1 MIQLRPHQTKGI
13 ALARDAFREGHR
25 RVLVVLPTGGGK
37 CLGRGTPVLM
47 FDGTTK
53 AVENV
58 RAGEMLMGPDS
69 APRRVVTI
77 CKGREMLYRVTPTKG
92 DAYVVNEGHVLSVK
106 STGAGDFPCEAGD
119 VVTNLGVRA
128 WLGSSRTFRH
138 THKGWRTGVEF
149 AARPLPAELPP
160 YILGLW
166 LGDGAARLPAVT
178 TMDPEIVAELETFAK
193 SIGCR
198 VRKDTSPG
206 CPSYYVTNG
215 IKPGRGIRSNPFKRA
230 LHEAGVLNDKHVPQE
245 YRANTRDVRLD
256 VLAGLLDSDGHLSHS
271 GYDFISALEGLADDV
286 CFLARS
292 LGLAAYKTPCR
303 KVCGNNGVEGQYY
316 RVSISGDC
324 SIIPCRLP
332 RKRGAARL
340 QKKSVLVTSIDVSPI
355 GEGEYFGFEIDGPDH
370 LFLLGDF
377 TVTHNTILFCWIAAS
392 HVERGGRVLVIV
404 HRRELVTQTVN
415 KMRDAGLARVG
426 VIAAGSRSDPDA
438 PVQIA
443 SVQTLIA
450 RQKRAGSLLGDDAL
464 PPATLVILDEAH
476 HYVAETW
483 GSVATHYAD
492 AKILGVTA
500 TPERGDGTP
509 LGDLFDTLVPLASV
523 RELVDAGFLVPCDVI
538 GPPRKTRSL
547 SEDPVDAYAKHGG
560 GRKAVV
566 FASSVKDAY
575 ELAGRFTMAGF
586 PSACV
591 EGDMAADTR
600 DSTLTR
606 FATGELRVVVNVFV
620 LTEGWDCPSV
630 EVCILARGCSATG
643 TFLQMIGRVLRPS
656 PETQKTR
663 ALLIDLRGAVHA
675 HDMPDADREY
685 SLEGKGISEG
695 GEAPLKTCKACL
707 VLVPLSVRVCPACG
721 AEFPKSTWL
730 EEKLGLSKI
739 ERADVER
746 TFFVDSLEAAQMR
759 GYKPGWAVHRFVKKF
774 GRFPA
779 KLWKELVKDVVAA

>member
-106 STGAGDFPCEAGD
+106 STGAGD

-193 SIGCR
+193 S
-198 VRKDTSPG
+198 
-206 CPSYYVTNG
+206 
-215 IKPGRGIRSNPFKRA
+215 IRSNPFKRA

-332 RKRGAARL
+332 RKRAAARL

-438 PVQIA
+438 PVQP
-443 SVQTLIA
+443 L
-450 RQKRAGSLLGDDAL
+450 RR
-464 PPATLVILDEAH
+464 E
-476 HYVAETW
+476 
-483 GSVATHYAD
+483 
-492 AKILGVTA
+492 
-500 TPERGDGTP
+500 ER
-509 LGDLFDTLVPLASV
+509 
-523 RELVDAGFLVPCDVI
+523 
-538 GPPRKTRSL
+538 
-547 SEDPVDAYAKHGG
+547 
-560 GRKAVV
+560 
-566 FASSVKDAY
+566 
-575 ELAGRFTMAGF
+575 
-586 PSACV
+586 
-591 EGDMAADTR
+591 
-600 DSTLTR
+600 
-606 FATGELRVVVNVFV
+606 
-620 LTEGWDCPSV
+620 
-630 EVCILARGCSATG
+630 
-643 TFLQMIGRVLRPS
+643 RP
-656 PETQKTR
+656 
-663 ALLIDLRGAVHA
+663 H
-675 HDMPDADREY
+675 
-685 SLEGKGISEG
+685 
-695 GEAPLKTCKACL
+695 
-707 VLVPLSVRVCPACG
+707 
-721 AEFPKSTWL
+721 
-730 EEKLGLSKI
+730 
-739 ERADVER
+739 
-746 TFFVDSLEAAQMR
+746 
-759 GYKPGWAVHRFVKKF
+759 
-774 GRFPA
+774 
-779 KLWKELVKDVVAA
+779 